1 MCVCVLMDV
10 RAGERYSGN
19 VSCMCV
25 CWWMCVGE
33 RYVRCVCMCVSV
45 DGCESGREVFWKC
58 ELYV

>member
-1 MCVCVLMDV
+1 VRELCVCLLMDV

-45 DGCESGREVFWKC
+45 DGCV
-58 ELYV
+58 